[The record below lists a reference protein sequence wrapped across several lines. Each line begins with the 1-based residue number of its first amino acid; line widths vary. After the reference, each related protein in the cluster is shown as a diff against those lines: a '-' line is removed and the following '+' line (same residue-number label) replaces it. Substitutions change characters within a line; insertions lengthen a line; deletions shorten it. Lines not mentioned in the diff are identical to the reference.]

1 MKKKT
6 NETPDSSKP
15 QRLPAQRSAAAA
27 FEEAVGGREQL
38 VEVLSSQVRGTKQ
51 DILLRLLSDPGRAGD
66 SLVRDCQDAG
76 MSTTEVLGMF
86 RDAAVARSMVQAQN
100 TLADKLD
107 GVVRDVAEKAS
118 NHVEECQCQILS
130 AVGEP
135 DPTCPECGGRG
146 LLFFRGNLKHA
157 EMVFKAPGLTKEG
170 GGVNVNVKQQ
180 VGLAMGGGFL
190 DKFVQATDEAAF
202 DVVDADPIDV
212 EETDPEA
219 D

>member
-6 NETPDSSKP
+6 DGTLVSGKP
-15 QRLPAQRSAAAA
+15 PRRAGERTAAAE
-27 FEEAVGGREQL
+27 FETAVGGRDQL
-38 VEVLSSQVRGTKQ
+38 AEMLTTQVRGTKQ

-66 SLVRDCQDAG
+66 SLVRICQDAG

-86 RDAAVARSMVQAQN
+86 RDAAVARSMVQAQS

-107 GVVRDVAEKAS
+107 VVVRDVAEKAA
-118 NHVEECQCQILS
+118 NHVEECRCQILS

-146 LLFFRGNLKHA
+146 QLFYRGDLKHA
-157 EMVFKAPGLTKEG
+157 EMVFKATGLTKEG
-170 GGVNVNVKQQ
+170 GGVSVNVNQQ
-180 VGLAMGGGFL
+180 LGLAMGGGFL

-202 DVVDADPIDV
+202 DVLDADPIDA
-212 EETDPEA
+212 EEIDTDT

>member
-6 NETPDSSKP
+6 SETPGSGKP
-15 QRLPAQRSAAAA
+15 RRLTAQRTAAAE
-27 FEEAVGGREQL
+27 FETAVGGRDQL

-51 DILLRLLSDPGRAGD
+51 DILLRLFSDPGPAGD
-66 SLVRDCQDAG
+66 SLVRICQEAG

-100 TLADKLD
+100 TLAEKLD
-107 GVVRDVAEKAS
+107 VVVRDVAEKAA
-118 NHVEECQCQILS
+118 NHVEECRCQVLS

-135 DPTCPECGGRG
+135 DPTCPDCGGRG
-146 LLFFRGNLKHA
+146 HLFFRGDLKHA
-157 EMVFKAPGLTKEG
+157 EMVFKATGLTKEG
-170 GGVNVNVKQQ
+170 GGVNVSVNQQ
-180 VGLAMGGGFL
+180 VGLSMGGGFL

-202 DVVDADPIDV
+202 DVVDVDPIDA
-212 EETDPEA
+212 EEIDPEA